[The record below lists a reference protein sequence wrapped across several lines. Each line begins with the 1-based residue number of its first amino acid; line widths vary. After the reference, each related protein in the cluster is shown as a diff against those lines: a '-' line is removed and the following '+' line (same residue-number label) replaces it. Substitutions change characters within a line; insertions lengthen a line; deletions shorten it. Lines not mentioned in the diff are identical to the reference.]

1 MPCSVGFW
9 QSCSGCY
16 ETEDGYPVGDYPIH
30 PKHYV
35 PVGGGCRECKG
46 KGIAGRCAI
55 RQAAPD
61 CGTMKKGG
69 TFAPPTYWMPPPPP
83 PASVEKEDG

>member
-46 KGIAGRCAI
+46 KGIVFHPWTKADAEGFREFAI
-55 RQAAPD
+55 EVL
-61 CGTMKKGG
+61 KSK
-69 TFAPPTYWMPPPPP
+69 
-83 PASVEKEDG
+83 